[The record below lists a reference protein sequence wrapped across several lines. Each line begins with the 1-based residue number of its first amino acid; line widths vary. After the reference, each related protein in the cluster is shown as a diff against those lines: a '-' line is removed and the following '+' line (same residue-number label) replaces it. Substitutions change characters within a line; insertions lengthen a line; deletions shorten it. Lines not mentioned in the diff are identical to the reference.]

1 MCTKYNI
8 EIHQRV
14 GDRERPTLGLR
25 IRVNFSAHKELPTR
39 KYPYSLSKKTYLG
52 SKYLSNAIFF
62 QGTQVL
68 GGWGGIHHH
77 PQESESTA
85 FAIKTASKALV
96 PVAVRNDSSASETS
110 SGAEW
115 AVMNHLS
122 PFAHIVTDL
131 LEYYAKIIPCIFV
144 KNAFP
149 DGIRHQDWSKS
160 RPWWVVYAGIGY
172 VPKTFA
178 NAVLSLSQ
186 HTWSGRMSQWEAG
199 NAGKRTRT
207 PFGGLNRN
215 NEFYPFHSQLDR
227 AL

>member
-8 EIHQRV
+8 GIRRRV

-25 IRVNFSAHKELPTR
+25 IRVNFSAHKELPTGKCTLTLLVR
-39 KYPYSLSKKTYLG
+39 KHIWVQNIYQMPYFSTEPRSLG
-52 SKYLSNAIFF
+52 V
-62 QGTQVL
+62 G
-68 GGWGGIHHH
+68 GGIHHH
-77 PQESESTA
+77 PQESGSTA

-131 LEYYAKIIPCIFV
+131 LEYYVKIIPCIFV

-160 RPWWVVYAGIGY
+160 RPW
-172 VPKTFA
+172 
-178 NAVLSLSQ
+178 
-186 HTWSGRMSQWEAG
+186 
-199 NAGKRTRT
+199 
-207 PFGGLNRN
+207 
-215 NEFYPFHSQLDR
+215 
-227 AL
+227 